1 MSKLLE
7 ELAAA
12 VGSHGLITGSRLGER
27 SNGYWDSSPLAALAL
42 VMPSSTAQLQQVV
55 KSCHHHRQQVV
66 VQGGLTG
73 AAGGQ
78 KAGRDEV
85 AVSLERLNTI
95 DHFDPA
101 GKTLVAGAGCT
112 LEEVQGFAETRG
124 LLFPVDIGARGS
136 CTIGGNIATN
146 AGGME
151 VIRYGMMREQ
161 VLGLEVVLADGSV
174 LSSMNQMAKN
184 NAGYDLKQL
193 FIGSEGTLGIVTRAV
208 LRLRPATHSRET
220 ALVACN
226 SLAEVIAL
234 LDSAQAQLGETLTR
248 FEVMDGPYY
257 GAQTGPGGHR
267 RALAAGYG
275 WYVLVEARG
284 TSPERDAQ
292 HFQGWLDQV
301 VTSAIAADA
310 VVPGNSRQLANLW
323 QIREAFDGIIADRPC
338 FLYDVSLPIA
348 NMASY
353 VEELRAAVHRQWP
366 SAALYTLG
374 HMGDGNLHFFL
385 SPRAPGENNGLKSQ
399 ADNLVYRPLAALGG
413 SVSAEHG
420 IGMDKKPWLSHSRSE
435 AEIAVMKRIKTLL
448 DPHEL
453 LNRGRIFDLANG
465 SEPESI

>member
-42 VMPSSTAQLQQVV
+42 VMPSSTAQLQQVM

-78 KAGRDEV
+78 RAGRDEV

-112 LEEVQGFAETRG
+112 LAEVQGFAETRG

-220 ALVACN
+220 ALAACN

-323 QIREAFDGIIADRPC
+323 QIREA
-338 FLYDVSLPIA
+338 
-348 NMASY
+348 
-353 VEELRAAVHRQWP
+353 
-366 SAALYTLG
+366 
-374 HMGDGNLHFFL
+374 
-385 SPRAPGENNGLKSQ
+385 
-399 ADNLVYRPLAALGG
+399 
-413 SVSAEHG
+413 
-420 IGMDKKPWLSHSRSE
+420 
-435 AEIAVMKRIKTLL
+435 
-448 DPHEL
+448 
-453 LNRGRIFDLANG
+453 
-465 SEPESI
+465 